1 MEENFR
7 FLDIVNDNVY
17 KVDEVENVKMKM
29 GGGHNPKPSVFPQN
43 RVTVLA

>member
-29 GGGHNPKPSVFPQN
+29 GGRGSQSEAFSFP
-43 RVTVLA
+43 TE